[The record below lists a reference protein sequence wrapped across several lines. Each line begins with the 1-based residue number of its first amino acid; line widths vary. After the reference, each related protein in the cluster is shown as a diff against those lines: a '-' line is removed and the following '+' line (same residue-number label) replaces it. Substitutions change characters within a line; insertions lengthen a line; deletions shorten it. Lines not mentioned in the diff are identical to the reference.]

1 MSQIQNFEVNYSIN
15 VEATQGV
22 RQVENFAAAIS
33 KLVEGKKNLEPAV
46 KNINSLMRSVDRMFK
61 TQKGRK
67 KDFSYKMD
75 VDIVKAET
83 KLTTIK
89 TLLTDIQNQSK
100 TKVRINVAPVK
111 PADIK
116 KDLGLTKKKDTPL
129 TAKVT
134 TPNITEKQKSI
145 TKAIGKI
152 NAGLTHLQKGRKIN
166 IDTKASKKKLQ
177 DMIVLLGKIKSATS
191 KKMSLSVNMPY
202 MMLPGNPVITPY
214 ALNRQFPI
222 SDKTQAKV
230 QEKLWK
236 NQQLYHQKQ
245 SFREQDAVEKK
256 RRILEQNTLRRK
268 EREDRQRIKKE
279 KDQQQ
284 RNAADIIRSN
294 QRSIQQQQSVYNS
307 KQKGAINRLQYA
319 KAPSFSNMPFA
330 HMFNAYMGYSLMRRE
345 VTEAVEYSNIM
356 QSAHSILR
364 VADNDLSTFQTRFDE
379 MARYVR
385 QIGIETKFTA
395 IEVAGAVKYLAMAGM
410 GVETIN
416 NSIRPITNLA
426 LIGDND
432 LSQIADLATNIMA
445 GYNIESG
452 SMNSV
457 ADIIAS
463 TISRSNV
470 NIIEMAE
477 SYKMAAGYM
486 NLAGVDFSES
496 AAAIGILSNTG
507 IKGTMA
513 GTSLRGMATRFA
525 KPTKQAKQVL
535 DRLNIKFT
543 ENQDIYGEKVEKLRP
558 LADIFQDLYTQG
570 ATLEDAITIFGKT
583 AGSGAMMLLENHEK
597 LRELTTQNR
606 VSHGISSELAKVK
619 QETTKGL
626 WYQMTS
632 MFSES
637 FMQAYELLEPQ
648 IRSVLKS
655 FVGKFNG
662 RELARGLA
670 SIGNVLLDLLTALG
684 NIATWVTKNFHWIE
698 PLLFTGVV
706 GTRLFKLAGAITNLG
721 VAFGF
726 LGKQAAASTALQS
739 ITGLAGFGGM
749 GGLRGL
755 SLTDKRSLVTAL
767 RASGVTGK
775 GTMVAALS
783 RTGGASLL
791 SRVGQAG
798 MFASQVATGNGLIG
812 AGASISALGGAAVAA
827 TAGFA
832 ALAGAIGWVAYKT
845 WKVKEAKDAV
855 QEEINSNQKYR
866 YPSINSLYE
875 SLEKAYLMAK
885 ATKKEVDG
893 LTQEKTIEESSGQKI
908 GAFTGNWWAAAL
920 GSMGGSPHYGGS
932 YRTNTYSF
940 GSARQDD
947 TVAALETIAKRESQS
962 RINSAYAE
970 LGKFKHAYQVAAFR
984 SNIQTKYGQS
994 EDTLDKS
1001 LWKTVNGKIV
1011 YNSGIGDMKESMAAK
1026 TWHYANYLNKETV
1039 KFIDVAA
1046 EGYRQAIESTSS
1058 AMDVA
1063 QRAGLNIDALKTK
1076 GFYQDKAGIWQ
1087 QTIKG
1092 KGSTQDDKMQEL
1104 ANRMEIETNLKHV
1117 AVALRNSFG
1126 GSAEIAE
1133 NILEKAGFTKNLFA
1147 NEPHSAKENP
1157 WDANGITSNKGP
1169 DDNASGGNYSGTGKL
1184 SSAAPKQVI
1193 VNISNLLSIDTIDL
1207 MKSKEGQDT
1216 EVQSLKEQLAQAL
1229 IDVVHDFDAS
1239 WNG

>member
-1 MSQIQNFEVNYSIN
+1 MSQTQNFEVNYSIN

-22 RQVENFAAAIS
+22 KQVENFAGAVS
-33 KLVEGKKNLEPAV
+33 KLVSGKQDLGAVV
-46 KNINSLMRSVDRMFK
+46 KNINSLMRAVDKMFK

-67 KDFSYKMD
+67 KDFTYKMD
-75 VDIVKAET
+75 VDIVDADT
-83 KLTTIK
+83 KLTRIK
-89 TLLTDIQNQSK
+89 TLLEEIQALSK
-100 TKVRINVAPVK
+100 KKVKINVAPVK

-116 KDLGLTKKKDTPL
+116 KDLSLNKKKDTPL

-134 TPNITEKQKSI
+134 TQNVSEKQKDI
-145 TKAIGKI
+145 TKVIGKI

-177 DMIVLLGKIKSATS
+177 DMIALLGKIKSATS
-191 KKMSLSVNMPY
+191 KKMSLSMNVPNMMPSR
-202 MMLPGNPVITPY
+202 NPVTIPY
-214 ALNRQFPI
+214 ALSRQYPI

-245 SFREQDAVEKK
+245 SFREQDAAEKK
-256 RRILEQNTLRRK
+256 RRMLEQNVLRRK
-268 EREDRQRIKKE
+268 EREDRQRIKNE

-284 RNAADIIRSN
+284 RSAADIVRSN
-294 QRSIQQQQSVYNS
+294 QRNIQQQQAAYNS

-319 KAPSFSNMPFA
+319 KAPSLNNMPFA
-330 HMFNAYMGYSLMRRE
+330 YMFNAYMGYSLMRRE
-345 VTEAVEYSNIM
+345 VAEAVEYSNIM

-364 VADNDLSTFQTRFDE
+364 VADSDLSTFQTRFDE

-496 AAAIGILSNTG
+496 AAAIGVLSNTG

-535 DRLNIKFT
+535 DRLNVKFT
-543 ENQDIYGEKVEKLRP
+543 EYQDIYGEKIEKLRP

-606 VSHGISSELAKVK
+606 ISHGISSELAKVK

-637 FMQAYELLEPQ
+637 FMQGYELLEPR
-648 IRSVLKS
+648 IRSILQG
-655 FVGKFNG
+655 FVGKFSG
-662 RELARGLA
+662 RDLARGLA

-684 NIATWVTKNFHWIE
+684 NVATWVTRNFHWIE

-706 GTRLFKLAGAITNLG
+706 GTRLFKLAGAVTNLG

-726 LGKQAAASTALQS
+726 LGKQAAAGTAMQS
-739 ITGLAGFGGM
+739 IAGLTGLGGA

-755 SLTDKRSLVTAL
+755 PIADKRSLVTAL

-783 RTGGASLL
+783 RTGGTSLL
-791 SRVGQAG
+791 SRVGSAG
-798 MFASQVATGNGLIG
+798 LFASQVATGNGLIG

-855 QEEINSNQKYR
+855 QEEINSNHKYR
-866 YPSINSLYE
+866 YPSIDALYNSL
-875 SLEKAYLMAK
+875 SNAYDMAK
-885 ATKKEVDG
+885 ATKKELDG
-893 LTQEKTIEESSGQKI
+893 ITQEKTIEESSGQKI
-908 GAFTGNWWAAAL
+908 GAFTGNWWAAVF

-940 GSARQDD
+940 NNAEQDD

-970 LGKFKHAYQVAAFR
+970 LGKFKEAYQVEAFK

-994 EDTLDKS
+994 EDTLDDK
-1001 LWKTVNGKIV
+1001 LWKTVNGKIK
-1011 YNSGIGDMKESMAAK
+1011 YNSGIGDMRESMAAK
-1026 TWHYANYLNKETV
+1026 TWHYANYQNTQTV
-1039 KFIDVAA
+1039 GSIKVAA
-1046 EGYRQAIESTSS
+1046 EAYGKAIETSS
-1058 AMDVA
+1058 SALAVA
-1063 QRAGLNIDALKTK
+1063 QKAGLNLDALNSK
-1076 GFYQDKAGIWQ
+1076 GFYQDTQGIWK

-1092 KGSTQDDKMQEL
+1092 KGSSLDDKKLEL

-1117 AVALRNSFG
+1117 AIALRNIFG
-1126 GSAEIAE
+1126 GSSEIAE

-1147 NEPHSAKENP
+1147 NEPHSAKANP
-1157 WDANGITSNKGP
+1157 WDANGISSDKGP

-1193 VNISNLLSIDTIDL
+1193 VNISNLLSVDSIDL
-1207 MKSKEGQDT
+1207 MKSKEGQET
-1216 EVQSLKEQLAQAL
+1216 EIQNLKEQLAQAL